1 MYTILCIFF
10 SDFSD
15 EDITNTDS
23 SDDSIAEHES
33 KNIIQDRIL
42 KKKISNI
49 KENIIIFEGGYI
61 FILPFLGDSSDSGLE
76 NDSEELETSTYIMI
90 ETNRLEVS
98 FTPINIA
105 VIDTLI
111 KSLYNPKTDD
121 CDSTESFVLV
131 NDLAVRS
138 IVMLYQNTEV
148 NNHIFFIINA

>member
-1 MYTILCIFF
+1 MNVVKFLCYH
-10 SDFSD
+10 S
-15 EDITNTDS
+15 
-23 SDDSIAEHES
+23 
-33 KNIIQDRIL
+33 
-42 KKKISNI
+42 
-49 KENIIIFEGGYI
+49 
-61 FILPFLGDSSDSGLE
+61 LGDSSDSGLE
-76 NDSEELETSTYIMI
+76 NDSEELETSTYIII
-90 ETNRLEVS
+90 ETDRLEVS

-148 NNHIFFIINA
+148 NNYIYLYYKYISN